1 MLKLGLDN
9 LVNPVS
15 SFKKKWVDK
24 IKNEWHDSL
33 MQLLSIV
40 SKHLSIP
47 EICFYRNY
55 RRLQDLQDSNFKLP
69 ERRLRINE
77 SPIAINLKKNVLEN
91 SKTVDAKY
99 YLKFSTN
106 FKSSDHLV

>member
-1 MLKLGLDN
+1 
-9 LVNPVS
+9 
-15 SFKKKWVDK
+15 
-24 IKNEWHDSL
+24 

-47 EICFYRNY
+47 DHACMSTSQMQHDLSSLRKSVFIGITGDYKIYRI
-55 RRLQDLQDSNFKLP
+55 LNFKLP